1 MLEGVV
7 PFPPEYARRYREK
20 GYWQDKSLAQEFDV
34 VFKQYAER
42 VAFVDRGQS
51 YTYADVD
58 RVSTRLALNLLDT
71 GLQPLD
77 RVVLQLEP
85 VYAELLSRYGRLL
98 RHRAQL
104 LRRGLGQGHL
114 GDLLEVFDQQMALVG
129 TRLHR
134 RRLRALTR
142 LQPLAAERS
151 AALASDGRR

>member
-77 RVVLQLEP
+77 RVVLQLPNVIEF
-85 VYAELLSRYGRLL
+85 
-98 RHRAQL
+98 
-104 LRRGLGQGHL
+104 
-114 GDLLEVFDQQMALVG
+114 VFLYFALQKVG
-129 TRLHR
+129 
-134 RRLRALTR
+134 AI
-142 LQPLAAERS
+142 PI
-151 AALASDGRR
+151 AALASHRHGHTRDE